1 MTIKDVAGPAGAG
14 IGGVWSAAP
23 TPFAD
28 DWKVDTGS
36 VKRMVEHHLRLGVRG
51 LFLGGTCGEGP
62 LLPDRE
68 RHRLVQT
75 VVEQAQ
81 GRLVIAVQVT
91 DNSALRILDNIEGAR
106 DDGADIAIIAPPYFM
121 SNVNPQTLLD
131 LYLQAIRES
140 PLPVGI
146 YDRGAYS
153 SILIPESVLAA
164 AYAEKNVILV
174 KDSSG
179 QLNRRDVALA
189 ARAKRPELRLLDGDE
204 FRCAEYLQAGYDG
217 LLLGGGVFNGY
228 LAGKII
234 AAVAAG
240 DVAQAEQLQDR
251 MNRVMWDVYG
261 GKTIACWLSGLKK
274 LLVEMGIF
282 QTWKNIPGYPLTD
295 ECIRA
300 IERVLVEDR
309 EVLFP

>member
-1 MTIKDVAGPAGAG
+1 MTINN
-14 IGGVWSAAP
+14 ISGVWSAAP
-23 TPFAD
+23 TPFTD
-28 DWKVDTGS
+28 DWKVDTQS

-62 LLPDRE
+62 LLPERE
-68 RHRLVQT
+68 RRRLAQT
-75 VVEQAQ
+75 VVEQAR
-81 GRLVIAVQVT
+81 GRLVVTVQVT
-91 DNSALRILDNIEGAR
+91 DNSALRILDNIAEAR
-106 DDGADIAIIAPPYFM
+106 DDGADIAIIAPPHFM
-121 SNVNPQTLLD
+121 SNVNPQTLTA

-140 PLPVGI
+140 PLPVGV
-146 YDRGAYS
+146 YDRGTYS

-164 AYAEKNVILV
+164 AYAEKNVVLV

-179 QLNRRDVALA
+179 QPARRDVALA
-189 ARAKRPELRLLDGDE
+189 ARAARPELRLLDGDE
-204 FRCAEYLQAGYDG
+204 FRCVEYLQAGYDG

-240 DVAQAEQLQDR
+240 DIALAEQHQDR
-251 MNRVMWDVYG
+251 MNRLMWDVYG

-282 QTWKNIPGYPLTD
+282 ATWNNIPDYPLTD
-295 ECIRA
+295 ECVQA
-300 IERVLVEDR
+300 IGRVLADVRD
-309 EVLFP
+309 VLLP

>member
-1 MTIKDVAGPAGAG
+1 MTINN
-14 IGGVWSAAP
+14 ISGVWSAAP
-23 TPFAD
+23 TPFTD
-28 DWKVDTGS
+28 DWKVDTQS

-62 LLPDRE
+62 LLPERE
-68 RHRLVQT
+68 RRRLVQT
-75 VVEQAQ
+75 VVEQAR
-81 GRLVIAVQVT
+81 GRLVVAVQVT
-91 DNSALRILDNIEGAR
+91 DNSALRILDNIAEAR

-121 SNVNPQTLLD
+121 SNVNPQTLTA

-146 YDRGAYS
+146 YDRGTYS

-164 AYAEKNVILV
+164 AYAEKNVVLV

-179 QLNRRDVALA
+179 QPARRDVALA
-189 ARAKRPELRLLDGDE
+189 ARAARPELRLLDGDE
-204 FRCAEYLQAGYDG
+204 FRCVEYLQAGYDG

-240 DVAQAEQLQDR
+240 DIALAEQHQDR
-251 MNRVMWDVYG
+251 MNRLMWDVYG

-282 QTWKNIPGYPLTD
+282 ATWNNIPDYPLTD
-295 ECIRA
+295 DCVQA
-300 IERVLVEDR
+300 IGRVLADDR
-309 EVLFP
+309 DVLLP

>member
-1 MTIKDVAGPAGAG
+1 VAIDS

-23 TPFAD
+23 TPFTN
-28 DWKVDTGS
+28 DWKVDTEA

-68 RHRLVQT
+68 RHRLIQT
-75 VVEQAQ
+75 TVKQAS
-81 GRLVIAVQVT
+81 GRLVVAVQVT
-91 DNSALRILDNIEGAR
+91 DNSALRIHDNIHEAQE
-106 DDGADIAIIAPPYFM
+106 DGADIAIIAPPYFM
-121 SNVNPQTLLD
+121 SNLKPQTLEH
-131 LYLQAIRES
+131 LYMQAIRES
-140 PLPVGI
+140 PLPVGV

-153 SILIPESVLAA
+153 SILVPEAVLAA
-164 AYAEKNVILV
+164 AYAEKNVVLV

-179 QLNRRDVALA
+179 QPNRRDVALA
-189 ARAKRPELRLLDGDE
+189 ARASRPELRLLDGDE
-204 FRCAEYLQAGYDG
+204 FRCVEYLRAGYDG

-240 DVAQAEQLQDR
+240 ELAQAEALQQR
-251 MNRVMWDVYG
+251 MSRMMWDVYG
-261 GKTIACWLSGLKK
+261 GQNIGCWLAGLKK

-282 QTWKNIPGYPLTD
+282 QTWQNIPGYTLT
-295 ECIRA
+295 EACLHA
-300 IERVLVEDR
+300 IERVLAEDR
-309 EVLFP
+309 DVLFP

>member
-1 MTIKDVAGPAGAG
+1 VTINN
-14 IGGVWSAAP
+14 ISGVWSAAP
-23 TPFAD
+23 TPFTD
-28 DWKVDTGS
+28 DWKVDTQS
-36 VKRMVEHHLRLGVRG
+36 VKRMVEHHLRLGVRR

-62 LLPDRE
+62 LLPERE
-68 RHRLVQT
+68 RRRLVQT
-75 VVEQAQ
+75 VVEQAR
-81 GRLVIAVQVT
+81 GRLVVTVQVT
-91 DNSALRILDNIEGAR
+91 DNSALRILDNIAEAR

-121 SNVNPQTLLD
+121 SNVNPQTLTA

-146 YDRGAYS
+146 YDRGTYS

-164 AYAEKNVILV
+164 AYAEKNVVLV

-179 QLNRRDVALA
+179 QPARRDVALA
-189 ARAKRPELRLLDGDE
+189 ARAARPELRLLDGDE
-204 FRCAEYLQAGYDG
+204 FRCVEYLQAGYDG

-240 DVAQAEQLQDR
+240 DIALAEQHQDR
-251 MNRVMWDVYG
+251 MNRLMWDVYG

-282 QTWKNIPGYPLTD
+282 ATWNNIPDYPLTD
-295 ECIRA
+295 DCVQA
-300 IERVLVEDR
+300 IGRVLADDR
-309 EVLFP
+309 DVLLP